1 MRVKLQI
8 DSAGGHGLA
17 RGHGNFEELRAMMLK
32 DFNVELVQQVGN
44 TPMYNVLDLS
54 VWRSIEAEVDNMD
67 DGSRYREDELVKV
80 CKKAWQAMEPVKI
93 LYGFE
98 MRKDCAREA
107 IATGGNIDGEGKGR
121 GGSKR
126 VHEGPEYAQLRA
138 QRKI

>member
-1 MRVKLQI
+1 
-8 DSAGGHGLA
+8 
-17 RGHGNFEELRAMMLK
+17 MMLK
-32 DFNVELVQQVGN
+32 DFNIELVQQVGN

-54 VWRSIEAEVDNMD
+54 VWRSIEVEVDNMD

-93 LYGFE
+93 LFGFE

-107 IATGGNIDGEGKGR
+107 IASGGNIDGEGKGR

-126 VHEGPEYAQLRA
+126 VLEGPEDSQLRA
-138 QRKI
+138 HLKI